1 MMGGTIT
8 YLALAIGHHL
18 LAFSLLGVIA
28 AERALMTGRL
38 SPDKVRRL
46 GSIDAAYGALA
57 LGIVAVGFL
66 RVWFGGK
73 GPDFYLSN
81 PVFWA
86 KIVAFGA
93 VGLLS
98 IVPTVR
104 ILAWRRALV
113 GDHAFSPAPADIE
126 RVRRFLSLELMVFP
140 LIPIFAALMAT
151 GYGLG

>member
-1 MMGGTIT
+1 M
-8 YLALAIGHHL
+8 
-18 LAFSLLGVIA
+18 
-28 AERALMTGRL
+28 
-38 SPDKVRRL
+38 
-46 GSIDAAYGALA
+46 
-57 LGIVAVGFL
+57 GIVAVGFL

-86 KIVAFGA
+86 KIAAFGA